1 MQTETQKMEATIKFT
16 LPDEQ
21 VEFESAASG
30 AKLAAILF
38 DFDQYLRAQEKH
50 QGRESISIED
60 LRRILRETM
69 EDNGIYFE
77 MLMFS

>member
-1 MQTETQKMEATIKFT
+1 MEINKTKMEATIKFT

-21 VEFESAASG
+21 LEFESAANG

-38 DFDQYLRAQEKH
+38 DIDQYLRAQTKYEGK
-50 QGRESISIED
+50 SKIEIET
-60 LRRILRETM
+60 LRRVIRETM
-69 EDNGIYFE
+69 EDHGIYFE